1 MPNVYEQ
8 LNGMLAKKGLDSN
21 TRQGINWLRTKI
33 NELYGAKQVRQQKV
47 FRDSQKILQPGDRK
61 FVGKMYMF
69 RYNPIR
75 KDQLPYWDE
84 FPLIFVLNIYRN
96 GFLGMNLHYLPPKIR
111 TDFLLALD
119 NLRSNDH
126 MDETTRIRVSYEL
139 IRDTARL
146 NTGLPIVRRYLKRGI
161 LSNIIQVLPNE
172 WAIASL
178 LPTESFTGAS
188 KNKVWQDTR
197 NKL

>member
-1 MPNVYEQ
+1 
-8 LNGMLAKKGLDSN
+8 
-21 TRQGINWLRTKI
+21 
-33 NELYGAKQVRQQKV
+33 
-47 FRDSQKILQPGDRK
+47 
-61 FVGKMYMF
+61 
-69 RYNPIR
+69 
-75 KDQLPYWDE
+75 
-84 FPLIFVLNIYRN
+84 
-96 GFLGMNLHYLPPKIR
+96 
-111 TDFLLALD
+111 
-119 NLRSNDH
+119 